1 MGTQQSTYSYNLQTR
16 AWTNA
21 GALQTARFFHSA
33 TTLHDGRAF
42 IAGGATDKG
51 TTSIVEVYD
60 PTTGLFTY
68 KGGMTTPIVSDRTWR
83 AFTVR

>member
-1 MGTQQSTYSYNLQTR
+1 LDER
-16 AWTNA
+16 
-21 GALQTARFFHSA
+21 
-33 TTLHDGRAF
+33 GRAADRAF
-42 IAGGATDKG
+42 FPQRDDSARRAGLHCWRCDRQRDH
-51 TTSIVEVYD
+51 SIVEVYD